1 MKTVNVICTDST
13 NNDADGI
20 RNIATPNSLLILVG
34 FSLLLILVVM
44 VILMHRVSSNDLFK
58 LNIKYFIINI
68 STDFQFPEQFFTKI
82 LSSQVDISQIDGLEK
97 MNKSTGGFP
106 SEGIAT
112 RFIHNFQLCL
122 SLTSVCKQDKTV

>member
-68 STDFQFPEQFFTKI
+68 STDF
-82 LSSQVDISQIDGLEK
+82 
-97 MNKSTGGFP
+97 
-106 SEGIAT
+106 
-112 RFIHNFQLCL
+112 
-122 SLTSVCKQDKTV
+122 